1 MNLAELQINQSGKLA
16 GLLSS
21 TIQWNEV
28 LEQNITNASTIILIN
43 PYWVYF
49 IRTYAPLGYHHYKFL
64 LS

>member
-1 MNLAELQINQSGKLA
+1 MNIVELQIDQSSKLA

-28 LEQNITNASTIILIN
+28 LEQNITHASTIILID

-49 IRTYAPLGYHHYKFL
+49 IRTYVPLNYHHYKFL